1 MDEFVIKCLFDIQES
16 IISIESYLGDSKN
29 FMEYKSNKILRRAV
43 EREFEIIGEA
53 LNRINKIQKIEI
65 QFFQQ
70 IISLRNK
77 IIHSYD
83 NVDDI
88 IMWGIITKHLP
99 VLKLEIENLLN
110 L

>member
-1 MDEFVIKCLFDIQES
+1 VQKCLLDIQES
-16 IISIESYLGDSKN
+16 VNSIEDYLGKKRN
-29 FMEYKSNKILRRAV
+29 FDEYKNNKLLRRAI

-53 LNRINKIQKIEI
+53 INRIKKIQIVDI
-65 QFFQQ
+65 QFHKQ

-99 VLKLEIENLLN
+99 LLKLEVENLLN
-110 L
+110 TK